1 MTPLEILFGYYHGW
15 ERRSST
21 GHGAPPSLPS
31 YPPVSILI
39 PCHNETLVAWS
50 GWLYLW
56 LPTLLLVMAAVS
68 GFRLLT
74 SESLLFEAEG
84 YEIGALLYG
93 TLCSVCAFLLTSWT
107 LFQVWRTR
115 KRNRPQPVAL
125 TGATEL
131 AQDFGVKVHLVSRA
145 QRARNLVLHFT
156 QDGRV
161 EHIEIRR
168 PSLDEEL
175 LAG

>member
-1 MTPLEILFGYYHGW
+1 MKPSHPII
-15 ERRSST
+15 ERPELQSSRQRL
-21 GHGAPPSLPS
+21 GGL
-31 YPPVSILI
+31 
-39 PCHNETLVAWS
+39 LVTFLAWS

-56 LPTLLLVMAAVS
+56 LPALLLAVAALS
-68 GFRLLT
+68 GVHLLT
-74 SESLLFEAEG
+74 SDALLCEAEG

-93 TLCSVCAFLLTSWT
+93 TLCSVCALVLTSWT

-115 KRNRPQPVAL
+115 KRNRLQPVAL
-125 TGATEL
+125 TGAAEL

-161 EHIEIRR
+161 QHIEIRR
-168 PSLDEEL
+168 PSLAEEL